1 MKTVYID
8 TQIPPVDQPLKEEFA
23 GNITEDRSQ
32 ADILVLSKKSVEPG
46 DITRL
51 MSQRPDRRIM
61 FLADAKD
68 AELINEAKAAGVK
81 DIFYSPVKLPPL
93 IDRIE
98 EALSP
103 ANSPADA
110 VKQPIPEPAAKPPQP
125 KDDAKKDSNSNT
137 ADELSGLL
145 QTIKARMANSGEMQA
160 LRSENNELKNKI
172 KMYEDFV
179 AVLKEI
185 FAGGA

>member
-1 MKTVYID
+1 MKTVYIN
-8 TQIPPVDQPLKEEFA
+8 TQIPAVDQPLKEEFA
-23 GNITEDRSQ
+23 EHTTEDRNQ

-51 MSQRPDRRIM
+51 AAYPAGRRIM
-61 FLADAKD
+61 FLADSKD

-98 EALSP
+98 EAL
-103 ANSPADA
+103 AQTNN
-110 VKQPIPEPAAKPPQP
+110 PPQ
-125 KDDAKKDSNSNT
+125 DAGIQAVPAQHQKLSAKEAGDNT
-137 ADELSGLL
+137 TDELNGLL
-145 QTIKARMANSGEMQA
+145 QAIKGRMTNGNEIQA
-160 LRSENNELKNKI
+160 LRNENEELRTKI
-172 KMYEDFV
+172 KKYEDFI

-185 FAGGA
+185 FMSGGA

>member
-51 MSQRPDRRIM
+51 ASQRPDRRIM

-68 AELINEAKAAGVK
+68 SELINEAKAAGVK

-98 EALSP
+98 EALSQ
-103 ANSPADA
+103 AGSPVDA
-110 VKQPIPEPAAKPPQP
+110 AKQPIPEPAAKPQP
-125 KDDAKKDSNSNT
+125 KDDVKKDRGGDT

-145 QTIKARMANSGEMQA
+145 QTIKARMATGGEMQA

-172 KMYEDFV
+172 KMYEDFI